1 MSCLTRSLTMDIH
14 NRSKYRHWKALLL
27 NKVRINYFIN
37 YLEYNLGLKHTI
49 ARQVMSSNQSEDV
62 GNITSKVTGQIG
74 WRREGIKYRR
84 NEIFLDVL
92 ENVNL
97 LMSPQGQVLSS
108 HVAGR
113 IAMKSY
119 LSGMPECKFG
129 LNDKI
134 IGDKIEK
141 VLSKF
146 SSLYVILIL
155 AKFGSHFWQKDCHCN
170 WWLHFPSM
178 CSTVEIWIRKS
189 DKFYSSWRRI
199 RSHAI

>member
-1 MSCLTRSLTMDIH
+1 MVQGAYNCSRNYGLFYK
-14 NRSKYRHWKALLL
+14 KY
-27 NKVRINYFIN
+27 
-37 YLEYNLGLKHTI
+37 YNLGLKHTI

-141 VLSKF
+141 VPSKF
-146 SSLYVILIL
+146 SSLYVISIFSKIRQQLLTKRLPSRLMIVL
-155 AKFGSHFWQKDCHCN
+155 SINVFDCRN
-170 WWLHFPSM
+170 LNPK
-178 CSTVEIWIRKS
+178 ER
-189 DKFYSSWRRI
+189 
-199 RSHAI
+199 

>member
-1 MSCLTRSLTMDIH
+1 MLITVVEIMVCFTK
-14 NRSKYRHWKALLL
+14 KYH
-27 NKVRINYFIN
+27 
-37 YLEYNLGLKHTI
+37 NLGLKHTI

-146 SSLYVILIL
+146 PGFYVMLFL
-155 AKFGSHFWQKDCHCN
+155 AKFGSHF
-170 WWLHFPSM
+170 
-178 CSTVEIWIRKS
+178 
-189 DKFYSSWRRI
+189 
-199 RSHAI
+199 

>member
-1 MSCLTRSLTMDIH
+1 M
-14 NRSKYRHWKALLL
+14 K
-27 NKVRINYFIN
+27 
-37 YLEYNLGLKHTI
+37 
-49 ARQVMSSNQSEDV
+49 
-62 GNITSKVTGQIG
+62 KVTGQIG

-134 IGDKIEK
+134 IGDKIDK
-141 VLSKF
+141 VRFLT
-146 SSLYVILIL
+146 L
-155 AKFGSHFWQKDCHCN
+155 GSRRGRNLVTIGFR
-170 WWLHFPSM
+170 
-178 CSTVEIWIRKS
+178 TV
-189 DKFYSSWRRI
+189 
-199 RSHAI
+199 

>member
-1 MSCLTRSLTMDIH
+1 
-14 NRSKYRHWKALLL
+14 
-27 NKVRINYFIN
+27 
-37 YLEYNLGLKHTI
+37 
-49 ARQVMSSNQSEDV
+49 MSSNQSEDV

-141 VLSKF
+141 VPRNFRAYMLF
-146 SSLYVILIL
+146 QFL
-155 AKFGSHFWQKDCHCN
+155 AKFGSNFWQKDCHRD
-170 WWLHFPSM
+170 WWLYFPSM
-178 CSTVEIWIRKS
+178 CSIVEIWIRKS

>member
-1 MSCLTRSLTMDIH
+1 
-14 NRSKYRHWKALLL
+14 
-27 NKVRINYFIN
+27 
-37 YLEYNLGLKHTI
+37 
-49 ARQVMSSNQSEDV
+49 MSSNQSEDV

-141 VLSKF
+141 VNLFCFFYLDYYFFFSKIRQPLLTKRPPLPLMIALSTNVFDYRNLSPK
-146 SSLYVILIL
+146 
-155 AKFGSHFWQKDCHCN
+155 
-170 WWLHFPSM
+170 
-178 CSTVEIWIRKS
+178 ER
-189 DKFYSSWRRI
+189 
-199 RSHAI
+199 